1 MNIAELM
8 DQVRRSAGNTLDMLE
23 LKNKLESM
31 GICLENIYQELEMS
45 SSYVDSHRDI
55 STALERV
62 KPHSHSFYE
71 LIFCCSCDNIQY
83 LLGSQRYRLQ
93 KGDVLFIPPGISHGP
108 LFPEVMHRPYERI
121 VVWVNAELLQQ
132 FYRKWP
138 EIEYTGGCRNSSFL
152 LRTGG
157 TYWED
162 PIGETFRR
170 GCSESDKRYPGWEAA
185 LYGNTTLLITLL
197 NRALLSDST
206 HPPSERD
213 ELLDELLEY
222 VETHLR
228 EKISISSAARQLLVS
243 ESSITHLCRT
253 RLGISFYR
261 YVTRQRLAVA
271 KQLMTEGFPLGQIG
285 EMAGF
290 CDYSAFYRAFKQE
303 YGISPREYRNL
314 QDINNRNLH

>member
-1 MNIAELM
+1 MKMGELQNMMVTVHSGSRLSPSDQIADHLTKI
-8 DQVRRSAGNTLDMLE
+8 GLE
-23 LKNKLESM
+23 ANRL
-31 GICLENIYQELEMS
+31 YHELEMS

-55 STALERV
+55 STARERV
-62 KPHSHSFYE
+62 QPHSHSFYE
-71 LIFCCSCDNIQY
+71 LILCCSCNNIQY

-93 KGDVLFIPPGISHGP
+93 KGDVLFIPPGVSHGP
-108 LFPEVMHRPYERI
+108 LFPEVMDRPYERI

-138 EIEYTGGCRNSSFL
+138 EMEYASGCWQSSYL

-157 TYWED
+157 TCWEE

-170 GCSESDKRYPGWEAA
+170 GCSESAKRHPGWEAA

-197 NRALLSDST
+197 NRALLSDRK
-206 HPPSERD
+206 HPPTEQN

-222 VETHLR
+222 VESHLK
-228 EKISISSAARQLLVS
+228 EKITIRSAARQLLVS
-243 ESSITHLCRT
+243 ESTITHLCRN

-261 YVTRQRLAVA
+261 YVTQQRLTVA
-271 KQLMTEGFPLGQIG
+271 KQLMTEGIPLGQIG

-290 CDYSAFYRAFKQE
+290 CDYSAFYRT
-303 YGISPREYRNL
+303 
-314 QDINNRNLH
+314 

>member
-8 DQVRRSAGNTLDMLE
+8 DQVRRAAGNTLDMLE
-23 LKNKLESM
+23 LKNRLDSM

-55 STALERV
+55 STARERV
-62 KPHSHSFYE
+62 QPHSHSFYE
-71 LIFCCSCDNIQY
+71 LILCCSCDNIQY

-93 KGDVLFIPPGISHGP
+93 KGDVLFIPPGVSHGP
-108 LFPEVMHRPYERI
+108 LFPEVMDRPYERI

-138 EIEYTGGCRNSSFL
+138 EMEYASGSWQSSHL

-157 TYWED
+157 TCWEE

-170 GCSESDKRYPGWEAA
+170 GCSESAKRHPGWEAA

-197 NRALLSDST
+197 NRALLSDRK
-206 HPPSERD
+206 HPPTEQN

-222 VETHLR
+222 AESHLK
-228 EKISISSAARQLLVS
+228 EKITIRSAARQLLVS
-243 ESSITHLCRT
+243 ESTITHLCRN

-261 YVTRQRLAVA
+261 YVTQQRLTVA
-271 KQLMTEGFPLGQIG
+271 KQLMTEGIPLGQIG

-314 QDINNRNLH
+314 QDINARNLH